1 MACAAHL
8 ADFLADDVRECVKD
22 LDCGAEAVYQF
33 PIVLAI
39 FFEGLFS
46 FMEELEDRL
55 WRI

>member
-1 MACAAHL
+1 MACVTHL
-8 ADFLADDVRECVKD
+8 VDGLANDVRERVKD

-46 FMEELEDRL
+46 FMEQLEDRL